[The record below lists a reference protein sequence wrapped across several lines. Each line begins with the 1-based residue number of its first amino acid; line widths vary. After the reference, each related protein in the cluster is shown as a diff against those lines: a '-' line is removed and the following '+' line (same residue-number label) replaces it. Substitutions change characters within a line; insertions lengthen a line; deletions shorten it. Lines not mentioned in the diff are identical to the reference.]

1 MSGIHI
7 EKPSEITPLMEHVI
21 AHAETIKD
29 RAKSK
34 QMRPFDA
41 ETGEYRVRDP
51 KLQPGDRVEIL
62 LYDGSKHPELAG
74 RTGFVSLVK
83 QHSTHN
89 KLPTILI
96 EVDHGGG
103 TYKSDELWWRRS
115 PHF

>member
-1 MSGIHI
+1 
-7 EKPSEITPLMEHVI
+7 MEHVI

-62 LYDGSKHPELAG
+62 LYDGSKHPELSG

-83 QHSTHN
+83 PHSHN

-96 EVDHGGG
+96 EVEHGGG